1 MDRAFQRIRSL
12 MLRGTFYSVPPNLKN
27 MLLFSIEYTM
37 IAYALCYIRLNDK
50 TIKVI
55 DITLIVCAFIIII
68 YGLFN
73 YFTSF
78 NPYIAYIS
86 LLTDNVDMS
95 NVFQEE
101 SRGLISGRISSTFI
115 HPLQLGQV
123 SLLLLSYA
131 IYQFKS
137 RCLLFIYWLMII
149 GLIWMCVCCGARSA
163 LVFGIGYIYS
173 SL

>member
-1 MDRAFQRIRSL
+1 
-12 MLRGTFYSVPPNLKN
+12 
-27 MLLFSIEYTM
+27 M

-101 SRGLISGRISSTFI
+101 SRGFDFRKNIQHLYSSITIGTGFI
-115 HPLQLGQV
+115 IALVLCY
-123 SLLLLSYA
+123 LSV
-131 IYQFKS
+131 KS

-149 GLIWMCVCCGARSA
+149 GLM
-163 LVFGIGYIYS
+163 
-173 SL
+173 